1 MFGVPRLRGCGAC
14 ARRSSPLKAELQ
26 TYAPR
31 NVSAH
36 TQLQKR
42 LGAGAGITEEE
53 EKEEEKEE
61 E

>member
-14 ARRSSPLKAELQ
+14 ARRSSRLKAELQ

-53 EKEEEKEE
+53 EKEEE
-61 E
+61 